1 MMNYGH
7 MGQYPY
13 YQNGTFNPYQ
23 PSPFVAAMQQNY
35 GTQQPQQPQQ
45 TQQNQQNISTQPPI
59 LQPNAINGNKI
70 LAVASK
76 EEATGAPID
85 LINGIPS
92 FFYNKSNG
100 EIYLKQF
107 DVPTGTAIFKV
118 YGEIVQPKED
128 VKEPVQAVNYDKELH
143 YIADGID
150 NLHRMQ
156 ADLKQT
162 IEKLRYH
169 DRDEEVI
176 DIEPEP
182 IKTKGKKH
190 A

>member
-13 YQNGTFNPYQ
+13 YQNGAFNPYQ
-23 PSPFVAAMQQNY
+23 PSPFVSAMQQNY
-35 GTQQPQQPQQ
+35 GTQQPQQ

-59 LQPNAINGNKI
+59 LQPNTNAVNGNKI
-70 LAVASK
+70 LAVANK
-76 EEATGAPID
+76 EEATGAPVD
-85 LINGIPS
+85 LVSGTPS

-107 DVPTGTAIFKV
+107 DVASGTAIFKV

-162 IEKLRYH
+162 IEKLRYY

-176 DIEPEP
+176 DIEPEQ
-182 IKTKGKKH
+182 IKTRGKKH

>member
-1 MMNYGH
+1 MTYYNPYL
-7 MGQYPY
+7 QYPNGAY
-13 YQNGTFNPYQ
+13 IPYQNTPFAGMQPNFNQ
-23 PSPFVAAMQQNY
+23 A
-35 GTQQPQQPQQ
+35 QPQQAQQ
-45 TQQNQQNISTQPPI
+45 TITTQPPI
-59 LQPNAINGNKI
+59 LQPNTNVVNGNKI
-70 LAVASK
+70 LAVANK
-76 EEATGAPID
+76 EEATGAPVD
-85 LINGIPS
+85 LVSGTPS

-107 DVPTGTAIFKV
+107 DVASGTAIFKV
-118 YGEIVQPKED
+118 YGEVIQPKED
-128 VKEPVQAVNYDKELH
+128 VKEPIQAVNYDKELH

-182 IKTKGKKH
+182 EQKIYKSKKRG
-190 A
+190 